1 MLYIK
6 DWFLQKNLTDSQ
18 RQLFADGEKDQIGE
32 TEKAVK
38 IKVKSDN
45 GEFTFW
51 CPKSCLADKPET
63 VTPEQMA
70 EFKKNGVEMIAN
82 GHKIIVKK
90 SEVSTY
96 KMMGFKIV
104 KQEEERMEE
113 LKKCYQE
120 LQKRI
125 AEIEAKHVTHIDDF
139 YNLDED
145 IRADYMG
152 DWKEKDV
159 QGWEY
164 LVNRASTIRKAYR
177 IVAEELHTGEFLP
190 EIDQ

>member
-18 RQLFADGEKDQIGE
+18 RQLFADGEKEQIGE

-38 IKVKSDN
+38 IKVKADN

-51 CPKSCLADKPET
+51 CPKSCLADKPEIAA
-63 VTPEQMA
+63 PEQMA
-70 EFKKNGVEMIAN
+70 EFKKNGVEMIA
-82 GHKIIVKK
+82 
-90 SEVSTY
+90 
-96 KMMGFKIV
+96 
-104 KQEEERMEE
+104 
-113 LKKCYQE
+113 
-120 LQKRI
+120 
-125 AEIEAKHVTHIDDF
+125 EIENRHDTDIMDF
-139 YNLDED
+139 INLDDEVK
-145 IRADYMG
+145 AEYMG

-164 LVNRASTIRKAYR
+164 LLNRASTIREAYIIMR
-177 IVAEELHTGEFLP
+177 EELHLGEFLP